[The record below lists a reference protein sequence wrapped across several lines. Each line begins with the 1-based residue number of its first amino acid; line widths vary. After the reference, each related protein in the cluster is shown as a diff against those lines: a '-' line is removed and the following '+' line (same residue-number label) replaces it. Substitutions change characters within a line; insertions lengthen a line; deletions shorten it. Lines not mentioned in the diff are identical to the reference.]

1 VEVRGIVIAVEHGD
15 RDPVERADSWH
26 HSNVRTVCD
35 TARTGHH
42 NPTGYARPY
51 LRWGCVGECG
61 AQSVR
66 VWVLPCRCPV
76 YARR

>member
-1 VEVRGIVIAVEHGD
+1 VEVRRIVIAVEHGD

-42 NPTGYARPY
+42 NPTGFACLCAAINMCCDLGRSA
-51 LRWGCVGECG
+51 LRLVIPHE
-61 AQSVR
+61 
-66 VWVLPCRCPV
+66 
-76 YARR
+76 